1 MICPSCQENFK
12 QAVFYQVE
20 VDYCPFCLGVF
31 FEEEE
36 LRLAKDEKDK
46 DLNWLDIDLWK
57 DKEKFKVSQERKL
70 CPACQVPL
78 YEVNYGDSEIHP
90 VKSAKGGVAKPQFN
104 GVKVDICNVCHGVWL
119 DRLEFKKIIEYLK
132 EKGNY
137 QLLNDYFK
145 TLTEEFKEIFVGPES
160 LKEEIFDFLVV
171 LKLFR
176 YKFATQHPLITQIIS
191 SLPK

>member
-1 MICPSCQENFK
+1 MICPFCQENLK
-12 QAVFYQVE
+12 KTIFYRVE
-20 VDYCPFCLGVF
+20 VDYCPFCLGIF
-31 FEEEE
+31 FEEDE
-36 LRLAKDEKDK
+36 LRLIKDEKDK
-46 DLNWLDIDLWK
+46 DLRWLDIDLWK
-57 DKEKFKVSQERKL
+57 NKEEFKVSQGKKL
-70 CPACQVPL
+70 CPACQVPF
-78 YEVNYGDSEIHP
+78 YEIKYGDSKI
-90 VKSAKGGVAKPQFN
+90 
-104 GVKVDICNVCHGVWL
+104 KVDICSVCHGIWL

>member
-1 MICPSCQENFK
+1 MICPFCQENFK
-12 QAVFYQVE
+12 QAIFHRVE
-20 VDYCPFCLGVF
+20 VDYCPSCLGVF
-31 FEEEE
+31 FEEDE

-57 DKEKFKVSQERKL
+57 DKGKFKVSQEKKL

-78 YEVNYGDSEIHP
+78 YEIKYADSEI
-90 VKSAKGGVAKPQFN
+90 
-104 GVKVDICNVCHGVWL
+104 KVDICNVCRGIWL

>member
-1 MICPSCQENFK
+1 MICPSCQENFRK
-12 QAVFYQVE
+12 AIFYRVE
-20 VDYCPFCLGVF
+20 VDYCPSCLGVF
-31 FEEEE
+31 FEEDE

-78 YEVNYGDSEIHP
+78 YEVKYDGSEI
-90 VKSAKGGVAKPQFN
+90 
-104 GVKVDICNVCHGVWL
+104 KVDICSVCHGVWL

-145 TLTEEFKEIFVGPES
+145 TLTEEFKEVFIGPES

-171 LKLFR
+171 LKLFS
-176 YKFATQHPLITQIIS
+176 YKFAVQHPLLTQIIS